1 MYSSVT
7 TISMMGLTL
16 YQVAVETDV
25 SNGLPG
31 ISMVGYASSQ
41 VKEAQERVRT
51 ALKNSGFSLPPRK
64 ITVNLAPAGVRK
76 EGAHFDL
83 PLALSIL
90 AAYGEIL
97 GKELEGVMAAG
108 ELALNGEVNPVPGI
122 LPMADYAR
130 RHGIQRMIVPYANQG
145 EGQLLPGIQV
155 AGVRTVREAYEYL
168 KGELQPERLPP
179 AAEKPGNSR
188 EDFADIQ
195 GQEGAKR
202 AAEISASGF
211 HNLLLIGPPG
221 TGKSMIARRM
231 PGILPKLTEEESL
244 EISSIYSISG
254 LLNDDTP
261 KVEERPFRA
270 PHHTVSPQALAGGG
284 RIPKPGE
291 ISLAHRGILF
301 LDELTEFE
309 KGTLEVLR
317 QPLEERRI
325 CISRNFGSYEYPA
338 DFLLVAAMNPCRCG
352 YYPDLERCTCSIRE
366 IHQYLH
372 KISQPFLDR
381 MDLCAEV
388 SRMDYRALI
397 SKRAGESTRAIK
409 ERVEKAHQIQ
419 KKRYSGTPYRFNGDL
434 DRRGIVRFCAL
445 GKEEE
450 RFLEEVYK
458 SLALT
463 ARGYH
468 KLIKV
473 ARTLA
478 DMEGEER
485 IRIPHLKEAAG
496 FRSADKRYWN

>member
-168 KGELQPERLPP
+168 KGEFQPERLPP

-291 ISLAHRGILF
+291 ISLAHRG
-301 LDELTEFE
+301 
-309 KGTLEVLR
+309 V
-317 QPLEERRI
+317 
-325 CISRNFGSYEYPA
+325 
-338 DFLLVAAMNPCRCG
+338 
-352 YYPDLERCTCSIRE
+352 
-366 IHQYLH
+366 
-372 KISQPFLDR
+372 
-381 MDLCAEV
+381 
-388 SRMDYRALI
+388 
-397 SKRAGESTRAIK
+397 
-409 ERVEKAHQIQ
+409 
-419 KKRYSGTPYRFNGDL
+419 
-434 DRRGIVRFCAL
+434 
-445 GKEEE
+445 
-450 RFLEEVYK
+450 
-458 SLALT
+458 
-463 ARGYH
+463 
-468 KLIKV
+468 
-473 ARTLA
+473 
-478 DMEGEER
+478 
-485 IRIPHLKEAAG
+485 
-496 FRSADKRYWN
+496 